1 MTEIHDLEQF
11 VYHFTHDLETLN
23 ASIEYLLQKGNE
35 EHEQLMRDIEQIRSS
50 RDAYSDVVRRDR

>member
-1 MTEIHDLEQF
+1 MSELHDLEQF
-11 VYHFTHDLETLN
+11 VYHFVHDLETLN

-50 RDAYSDVVRRDR
+50 RDAYSDVVRRNQ